1 MVMTARFASLKQWLK
16 IGNNMSD
23 YTFESQYW
31 GDCCNTFD
39 EDQKHYVYARYMGL
53 KQVGYSF
60 DVAGARIIDIGG
72 GPTSMLLKTIN
83 LGDRALVVDPLQYPS
98 WTYARYEAKG
108 IESLVM
114 RGEDICVTSFDEAWI
129 YNCLQH
135 TDDPELIIR
144 NAFNAAKT
152 LRIFEWVDVPPHD
165 GHPIELTK
173 QKLDAWIGNEGQTIR
188 LAESGCFG
196 KAYFSTYTK

>member
-1 MVMTARFASLKQWLK
+1 M
-16 IGNNMSD
+16 NN
-23 YTFESQYW
+23 YTFEANYW

-72 GPTSMLLKTIN
+72 GPTSMLLKIIN
-83 LGDRALVVDPLQYPS
+83 LGAGMVVDPLSYPA
-98 WTYARYEAKG
+98 WTHERYRAKG
-108 IESLVM
+108 IEVSVM
-114 RGEDICVTSFDEAWI
+114 RGEDFAFHYIENYDEAWI

-135 TDDPELIIR
+135 TDDPERIIE
-144 NAFNAAKT
+144 NALKSANT
-152 LRIFEWVDVPPHD
+152 IRIFEWVDIPPHD

-173 QKLDAWIGNEGQTIR
+173 QKLDSWIGKEGDVVQ
-188 LAESGCFG
+188 LAESGCYG
-196 KAYFSTYTK
+196 KAYYNILTQ

>member
-1 MVMTARFASLKQWLK
+1 
-16 IGNNMSD
+16 MSD
-23 YTFESQYW
+23 YTFESNYW

-60 DVAGARIIDIGG
+60 DVEGKTILDIGG

-83 LGDRALVVDPLQYPS
+83 LGHRATVIDPLRYPK
-98 WTYARYEAKG
+98 WTYERYVAKG
-108 IESLVM
+108 ILALDI
-114 RGEDICVTSFDEAWI
+114 RGEDLMIKHFARGYDEAWI

-135 TDDPELIIR
+135 TDDPELIIQ
-144 NAFNAAKT
+144 NALSAAKT
-152 LRIFEWVDVPPHD
+152 LRIFEWVNIPPHD

-173 QKLDAWIGNEGQTIR
+173 EKLDQWIGKEGKTIQ
-188 LAESGCFG
+188 LGESGCYG
-196 KAYFSTYTK
+196 TAYYNL

>member
-1 MVMTARFASLKQWLK
+1 MTAHFASLKQRLK
-16 IGNNMSD
+16 ILNNMSD

-83 LGDRALVVDPLQYPS
+83 LAPRSLVVDPLHYPE
-98 WTYARYEAKG
+98 WTYDRYSAKG
-108 IESLVM
+108 IDSLVV
-114 RGEDICVTSFDEAWI
+114 RGEDIYEEGYDECWI

-135 TDDPELIIR
+135 TDDPELIIK
-144 NAFNAAKT
+144 NALKSAKT
-152 LRIFEWVDVPPHD
+152 LRIFEWVDVPVHD

-173 QKLDAWIGNEGQTIR
+173 EKLDAWIGKEGRAIQ

-196 KAYFSTYTK
+196 RAYFNTYTHE

>member
-1 MVMTARFASLKQWLK
+1 
-16 IGNNMSD
+16 MSD

-83 LGDRALVVDPLQYPS
+83 LAPRSLVVDPLKYPK
-98 WTYARYEAKG
+98 WTYARYAAKG
-108 IESLVM
+108 IQPIIM
-114 RGEDICVTSFDEAWI
+114 RGEDLTITHFQRGCDEAWI

-135 TDDPELIIR
+135 TDDPELIIK
-144 NAFNAAKT
+144 NALNAAKT
-152 LRIFEWVDVPPHD
+152 LRIFEWVDIPPHD

-173 QKLDAWIGNEGQTIR
+173 EKLDKWTGGLGQVIT

-196 KAYFSTYTK
+196 KAYYNVLEQ

>member
-1 MVMTARFASLKQWLK
+1 M
-16 IGNNMSD
+16 ND
-23 YTFESQYW
+23 YTFESNYW

-60 DVAGARIIDIGG
+60 DVEGKSIIDIGG

-83 LGDRALVVDPLQYPS
+83 LGHRATVIDPLRYPK
-98 WTYARYEAKG
+98 WTYERYVAKG
-108 IESLVM
+108 ILALDI
-114 RGEDICVTSFDEAWI
+114 RGEDLMIKHFSRGYDEAWI

-135 TDDPELIIR
+135 TDDPELIIQ
-144 NAFNAAKT
+144 NALSAANK
-152 LRIFEWVDVPPHD
+152 LRIFEWVNIPPHD

-173 QKLDAWIGNEGQTIR
+173 EKLDQWIGKEGNIIQ
-188 LAESGCFG
+188 LGESGCYG
-196 KAYFSTYTK
+196 TAYYNIR

>member
-1 MVMTARFASLKQWLK
+1 
-16 IGNNMSD
+16 MSD
-23 YTFESQYW
+23 YTFESAYW

-72 GPTSMLLKTIN
+72 GPTSMLLKTIS
-83 LGDRALVVDPLQYPS
+83 LAPRSLVVDPLHYPD
-98 WTYARYEAKG
+98 WTYDRYSSKG
-108 IESLVM
+108 IDSLVV
-114 RGEDICVTSFDEAWI
+114 RGEDIYEEGYDEAWI

-135 TDDPELIIR
+135 TDDPDRIIK
-144 NAFNAAKT
+144 NALNAAKT
-152 LRIFEWVDVPPHD
+152 IRLFEWIDIPPHD

-173 QKLDAWIGNEGQTIR
+173 ERLDAWIGKEGQTIQ

-196 KAYFSTYTK
+196 RAYFNTYTHE

>member
-1 MVMTARFASLKQWLK
+1 
-16 IGNNMSD
+16 MSD
-23 YTFESQYW
+23 YTFESNYW

-72 GPTSMLLKTIN
+72 GPTSILLKTIN
-83 LGDRALVVDPLQYPS
+83 LSPRSLVVDPLEYPM
-98 WTYARYEAKG
+98 WTYERYSEKG
-108 IESLVM
+108 IDSLIC
-114 RGEDICVTSFDEAWI
+114 RGEDIFEEGYDEAWI

-135 TDDPELIIR
+135 TDDPELIIK
-144 NAFNAAKT
+144 NALNAAKT
-152 LRIFEWVDVPPHD
+152 LRLFEWINIPPHE
-165 GHPIELTK
+165 GHPIELTQK
-173 QKLDAWIGNEGQTIR
+173 KLDEWIGKEGKIIM

-196 KAYFSTYTK
+196 RAYYNILTQ

>member
-1 MVMTARFASLKQWLK
+1 
-16 IGNNMSD
+16 MSD

-53 KQVGYSF
+53 KRVGYSF
-60 DVAGARIIDIGG
+60 DVSGALIVDIGG

-83 LGDRALVVDPLQYPS
+83 LCRGSLVVDPLQYPS
-98 WTYARYEAKG
+98 WTYKRYDAKG
-108 IESLVM
+108 IASRIG
-114 RGEDICVTSFDEAWI
+114 RGEDMFDTGYDEAWI

-135 TDDPELIIR
+135 TDDPELIIE
-144 NAFNAAKT
+144 NALKSAKT
-152 LRIFEWVDVPPHD
+152 LRIFEWVNVPPHD

-173 QKLDAWIGNEGQTIR
+173 LRLDAWIGKVGQTIQ

-196 KAYFSTYTK
+196 RAYFNTYTQ